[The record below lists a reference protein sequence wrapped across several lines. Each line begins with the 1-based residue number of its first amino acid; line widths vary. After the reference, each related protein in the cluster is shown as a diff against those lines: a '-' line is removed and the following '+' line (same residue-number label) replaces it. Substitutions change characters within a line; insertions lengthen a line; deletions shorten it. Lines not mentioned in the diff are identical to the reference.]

1 MQTFQEIYKIV
12 SKIPKGKVATYKQI
26 ANIVKTIPRVVGFAL
41 HANKNPKVI
50 PCHRVTK
57 SNGTLANGYAFGGK
71 NNQEEILKTE
81 GIKFDKSGQINLSQY
96 LIKGF

>member
-26 ANIVKTIPRVVGFAL
+26 ANIVKTTPRIVGFAL
-41 HANKNPKVI
+41 HANKDPMSI
-50 PCHRVTK
+50 PCHRVVR

-71 NNQEEILKTE
+71 EIQMKKLILE
-81 GIKFDKSGQINLSQY
+81 GIKFDKFNKINLSQY
-96 LIKGF
+96 LIKNF